1 ELFPAAAQNF
11 LATNADDLADAESG
25 IWNQTGVDISKLE
38 AGQLGGIVADVNGA
52 IIPNAVVTVT
62 NTQSNTSVTTRSDGD
77 GKWVVSG
84 VQPGPVMVMVESAGF
99 KRAQQELQVSGSR
112 SAPLGFTLDVG
123 NISETVTVQSNTSNL
138 MTLSPGVL
146 DQVRK
151 NQAAQATAPSQNVF
165 NLQRRVAG
173 ILPVRVEIPRSGRSY
188 RFVRP
193 LVLDEETNITFQ
205 YKAR

>member
-1 ELFPAAAQNF
+1 M
-11 LATNADDLADAESG
+11 ADP
-25 IWNQTGVDISKLE
+25 
-38 AGQLGGIVADVNGA
+38 NGA
-52 IIPNAVVTVT
+52 IIPNALVTIT
-62 NTQSNTSVTTRSDGD
+62 NTQSNTSETTRTDGD

-84 VQPGPVMVMVESAGF
+84 VQPGPVRVTVDMAGF
-99 KRAQQELQVSGSR
+99 RRAQQELEVTSARPARLGTTLEAGAVS
-112 SAPLGFTLDVG
+112 D
-123 NISETVTVQSNTSNL
+123 TVTVQSTAQLMNL
-138 MTLSPGVL
+138 SAGVV

-188 RFVRP
+188 HFVRP
-193 LVLDEETNITFQ
+193 LVLEEQTNITFQ